1 MKKLRD
7 QKCDCHKNC
16 QSGLILAFLISWYKT
31 YPDPTTKNRKN
42 FNLLMFRNT
51 AGSTEYNTFSNE
63 LKSALKCPQYET
75 QQIKTSDKK
84 FAFHLFEVRSFMV
97 HAVGI
102 VSSLNSIKL

>member
-63 LKSALKCPQYET
+63 LKSALKCLQYET
-75 QQIKTSDKK
+75 QELEPQINKL
-84 FAFHLFEVRSFMV
+84 H
-97 HAVGI
+97 
-102 VSSLNSIKL
+102 SICLRFDLLRFTL

>member
-1 MKKLRD
+1 MKCLECIFADVFVLACVRTSRRTGPWSNENINRRNEKLRD

-51 AGSTEYNTFSNE
+51 AGSTEYKTFSNE
-63 LKSALKCPQYET
+63 LKTAL
-75 QQIKTSDKK
+75 
-84 FAFHLFEVRSFMV
+84 
-97 HAVGI
+97 
-102 VSSLNSIKL
+102 